1 MPIYF
6 LPTAMTRMTRWY
18 ISIVKVNGTKEVK
31 KRDETRNY
39 LLDEI
44 KHNDLMIENHKKVS
58 KTLNYFE
65 IFFAFV
71 YAVSGCVLISAF
83 ASLH

>member
-1 MPIYF
+1 
-6 LPTAMTRMTRWY
+6 
-18 ISIVKVNGTKEVK
+18 
-31 KRDETRNY
+31 
-39 LLDEI
+39 
-44 KHNDLMIENHKKVS
+44 MIENHKKVS

-71 YAVSGCVLISAF
+71 YAASGCVLISAF